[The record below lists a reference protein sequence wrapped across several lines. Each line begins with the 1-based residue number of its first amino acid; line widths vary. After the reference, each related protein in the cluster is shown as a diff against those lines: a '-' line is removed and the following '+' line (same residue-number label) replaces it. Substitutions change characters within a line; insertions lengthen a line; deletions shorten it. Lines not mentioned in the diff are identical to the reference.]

1 MPKAIKYH
9 FIKRILDRNLET
21 EVLNRWDELKER
33 EMEMSDKDIEN
44 SELHDIMNVTREQA
58 DKRSKLQ
65 VAENALKEAVEMLEV
80 LRKKKK
86 HG

>member
-1 MPKAIKYH
+1 VPKAIKFH
-9 FIKRILDRNLET
+9 FIKRILDRDLET

-33 EMEMSDKDIEN
+33 EMKMGDKDVEN
-44 SELHDIMNVTREQA
+44 SELHDIMNSTSEQA
-58 DKRSKLQ
+58 EKRSKLQ

>member
-58 DKRSKLQ
+58 EKRSKLQ

>member
-1 MPKAIKYH
+1 VPKAIKFH
-9 FIKRILDRNLET
+9 FIKRILDRDLEI

-33 EMEMSDKDIEN
+33 EMKMGDKDVEN
-44 SELHDIMNVTREQA
+44 SELHDIMNSTSEQA
-58 DKRSKLQ
+58 EKRSKLQ